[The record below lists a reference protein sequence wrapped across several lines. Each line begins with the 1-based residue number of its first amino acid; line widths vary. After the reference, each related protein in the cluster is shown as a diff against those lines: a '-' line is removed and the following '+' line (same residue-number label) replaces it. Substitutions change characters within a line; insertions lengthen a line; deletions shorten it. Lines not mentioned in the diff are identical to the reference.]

1 MFKSVKYK
9 GKFKDKLK
17 NPENNEFIEINNENK
32 NNLPN
37 NFLIGD
43 LIIHNLENKKENNI
57 ILTSDNLSQDLIDE
71 YVLNDKLFM
80 NFKKYDEN
88 KLFKLFQSIY
98 FEKYNKIEKEIF
110 NDLNDDLI
118 EDLYNDIKKN
128 KKDYINSD
136 LKTFCEKFDPVKNLE
151 GTIDLT
157 NSIIRNVDENI
168 LTRLILAFKNKDKD
182 YLLVEQKINDLE
194 GFYNSSTKTNTY
206 SKYFYLIEIS
216 KNVEFFSTHKTEKEI
231 LDFLFN

>member
-1 MFKSVKYK
+1 M
-9 GKFKDKLK
+9 
-17 NPENNEFIEINNENK
+17 
-32 NNLPN
+32 
-37 NFLIGD
+37 
-43 LIIHNLENKKENNI
+43 
-57 ILTSDNLSQDLIDE
+57 
-71 YVLNDKLFM
+71 
-80 NFKKYDEN
+80 
-88 KLFKLFQSIY
+88 
-98 FEKYNKIEKEIF
+98 
-110 NDLNDDLI
+110 
-118 EDLYNDIKKN
+118 
-128 KKDYINSD
+128 
-136 LKTFCEKFDPVKNLE
+136 PVKNLE